1 MDWLD
6 VYWDAEIEAHLAQH
20 RISRSDFEE
29 VIRNPIGVD
38 TSDSS
43 GRPIRFGFAV
53 DGRKI
58 AVVYELIDD
67 ITVLPITG
75 YEVK

>member
-6 VYWDAEIEAHLAQH
+6 VYWDADIEKHLAQH
-20 RISRSDFEE
+20 GVSREDFEK
-29 VIRNPIGVD
+29 VIRDPIGED
-38 TSDSS
+38 SSDSS
-43 GRPIRFGFAV
+43 GRPIRFGFAE

-58 AVVYELIDD
+58 AAVYEMVDEV
-67 ITVLPITG
+67 TVLPITA